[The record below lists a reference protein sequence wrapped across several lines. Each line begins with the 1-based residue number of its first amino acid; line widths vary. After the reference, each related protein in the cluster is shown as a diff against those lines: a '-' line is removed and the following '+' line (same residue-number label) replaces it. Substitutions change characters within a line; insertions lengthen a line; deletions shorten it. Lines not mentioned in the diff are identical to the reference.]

1 MYIFVNFIVFSCK
14 RAFRKYFCC
23 SVFYMWN
30 YPVQSHLVLSRI
42 LLLRS
47 DWLYETYLKLLFF
60 EQKKIIAIWFTNY
73 PVLTSQFMK
82 RNLRGEMTVV
92 AKEDISILDFE
103 LIESVAQEL
112 RLSSTEVHV
121 NACNKGLT
129 KWYLLTNLNQSARV
143 L

>member
-1 MYIFVNFIVFSCK
+1 MA
-14 RAFRKYFCC
+14 RAQLE
-23 SVFYMWN
+23 S
-30 YPVQSHLVLSRI
+30 I
-42 LLLRS
+42 LLQCILYVKLSCTKPLSFKS
-47 DWLYETYLKLLFF
+47 DIVAQIRLVIWNIFETFIFY

-121 NACNKGLT
+121 NTCNKSVT
-129 KWYLLTNLNQSARV
+129 KWYLSANLNQSTCV

>member
-1 MYIFVNFIVFSCK
+1 MHIFVNFIEFSCK
-14 RAFRKYFCC
+14 SAIRKYFCC

-30 YPVQSHLVLSRI
+30 YPVQSHLGLSWT

-47 DWLYETYLKLLFF
+47 DWLYETYLKLLFNCCM
-60 EQKKIIAIWFTNY
+60 IY
-73 PVLTSQFMK
+73 LVLTSQFMK

-121 NACNKGLT
+121 NACNKSVT